1 MTSIPENL
9 VVVLIGCCVNLGK
22 VQNMD
27 PLSIDPL
34 CWPGPWTGSIKIWSG
49 SMDPL
54 FLLALKIVVIKDYEC
69 VPRLWYNLN
78 SCLLLKSLYLRT
90 AKIKI
95 YRQKVC
101 HSQKLELS
109 EESLQMG
116 SPNLF
121 YSHVYFW
128 QFLIFL
134 LHYYHFFLWIILYSC
149 FSKLRTWGCIHKLR
163 FDDLWWHVAWRVQ
176 FR

>member
-1 MTSIPENL
+1 M
-9 VVVLIGCCVNLGK
+9 
-22 VQNMD
+22 
-27 PLSIDPL
+27 
-34 CWPGPWTGSIKIWSG
+34 
-49 SMDPL
+49 
-54 FLLALKIVVIKDYEC
+54 
-69 VPRLWYNLN
+69 
-78 SCLLLKSLYLRT
+78 LKSLYLRT

-101 HSQKLELS
+101 CPQKLELS

-116 SPNLF
+116 SPNWF

-128 QFLIFL
+128 QFLNFL

-149 FSKLRTWGCIHKLR
+149 FSNLRTWGCIHKLW

-176 FR
+176 FRWTMHKFKNTFAFRIHAKQEALLLVIFKHTGWFSKVKFSCIEYSKLAAQISALECDFSVVYRKKHHVTDTDLNIFTDE